1 MNAHYVA
8 EINFADNKYLSP
20 PRLLVIDHPVIVKFL
35 SLNSL
40 TALGMRYILRHFF
53 YDG

>member
-1 MNAHYVA
+1 MNACYVA
-8 EINFADNKYLSP
+8 EINFADNKYLSSP
-20 PRLLVIDHPVIVKFL
+20 GLLVIDHPVIVKFL

-53 YDG
+53 CDG